1 MKLNIIRLLYMDN
14 IQQSAKTIKKMYE
27 KLTYFDQYGGSVFLF
42 IILLVIL
49 FVVVSY
55 VTVMRNIQPIKDD
68 WVNQR
73 CKPQVMPF
81 AGIINKP
88 ANMSVIDF
96 TGQNFTNCMQNILV
110 GITGNAVQPITYM
123 TFAIREV
130 FEAIAKV
137 IQYIRAIL
145 TSIRSNMTKIAQDI
159 LGRVANIMIP
169 IQQILISFKDAMN
182 KVKGVLTA
190 GLYTALGSYYALKAM
205 LGAIV
210 QMIVIILIILVALII
225 AMWIIPFTWPVAAT
239 MTAVFISIS
248 IPLAIIVGFM
258 VDVLHVQADFSIP
271 SVPSRPKVCFDK
283 DTIFK
288 MADGALKKI
297 SDIEVGDIL
306 QNNVRVNAKM
316 KLDAK
321 GQTMYNLNGTIV
333 SSQHQIK
340 YNDKWIPVCEHPER
354 KEVAWYSEPFLYC
367 LNTSTKEIEN
377 NGNVYMDWD
386 ELDKDLIN
394 EMLNYVSNLQNLEE
408 IHERFD
414 GGFSSFTKIQKMD
427 GTVVNITDIEA
438 GDILDKNIKV
448 LGIVEI
454 DNSDLKHSYVYN
466 LGNGRV
472 FEGGYNLH
480 ICDKILDEKF
490 YKNRATIK
498 KTENKLYH
506 LITDKNIFYVNDVKF
521 YHYDSNVELLL
532 DKYREKLLS
541 MKYV

>member
-1 MKLNIIRLLYMDN
+1 MDN
-14 IQQSAKTIKKMYE
+14 IQQSAKTIKQMYE

-49 FVVVSY
+49 FVAVSY
-55 VTVMRNIQPIKDD
+55 VTIMRNIQPIKDD

-73 CKPQVMPF
+73 CKPQVIPF
-81 AGIINKP
+81 AGLINKP

-96 TGQNFTNCMQNILV
+96 TGQNFTNCMQNILI
-110 GITGNAVQPITYM
+110 GITGDAVQPITYM
-123 TFAIREV
+123 TLAIREV
-130 FEAIAKV
+130 FEAIAEV
-137 IQYIRAIL
+137 IQYIRSIL
-145 TSIRSNMTKIAQDI
+145 SSIRSNMTSIAQDI
-159 LGRVANIMIP
+159 LGRVANIMVP
-169 IQQILISFKDAMN
+169 IQQILIAFKDAMN

-210 QMIVIILIILVALII
+210 QMIIIILIILVALII

-258 VDVLHVQADFSIP
+258 VDVLHVQTDFSIP
-271 SVPSRPKVCFDK
+271 SVPSKPNVCFDK
-283 DTIFK
+283 DTTIK
-288 MADGALKKI
+288 MADGTLKKI

-306 QNNVRVNAKM
+306 KNNVRVNATM

-333 SSQHQIK
+333 SSTHQVK
-340 YNDKWIPVCEHPER
+340 YNDKWIPVSEHPER

-367 LNTSTKEIEN
+367 LNTSSKEIES
-377 NGNVYMDWD
+377 NGNVYLDWD
-386 ELDKDLIN
+386 ELDESSIHEL
-394 EMLNYVSNLQNLEE
+394 LNYVPNMQNLEE
-408 IHERFD
+408 IHKHFD
-414 GGFSSFTKIQKMD
+414 GGFSSFTKIKKMD
-427 GTVVNITDIEA
+427 GTIVNITDIKA

-448 LGIVEI
+448 CGVVEI
-454 DNSDLKHSYVYN
+454 DNSDLKHSCVYN
-466 LGNGRV
+466 LGNDRV

-498 KTENKLYH
+498 KSENKLYH
-506 LITDKNIFYVNDVKF
+506 LITEQNIFYVNDVKF

-532 DKYREKLLS
+532 DKYRGKLLS

>member
-1 MKLNIIRLLYMDN
+1 MDN
-14 IQQSAKTIKKMYE
+14 IQQSAKTIKQMYE

-42 IILLVIL
+42 IILVVIL
-49 FVVVSY
+49 FVAVSY
-55 VTVMRNIQPIKDD
+55 VAVMRNIQPIKDD

-81 AGIINKP
+81 AGLINKP
-88 ANMSVIDF
+88 TNMSAIDF
-96 TGQNFTNCMQNILV
+96 TGQNFTNCMQNILI
-110 GITGNAVQPITYM
+110 GITGDAVQPITYM
-123 TFAIREV
+123 TLAIREV
-130 FEAIAKV
+130 FSAIAEV
-137 IQYIRAIL
+137 IQYIRTIL
-145 TSIRSNMTKIAQDI
+145 SSIRSNMTSIAQDI
-159 LGRVANIMIP
+159 LGRVANIMVP
-169 IQQILISFKDAMN
+169 IQQILIAFKDAMN

-210 QMIVIILIILVALII
+210 QMIIVILIILVALII

-239 MTAVFISIS
+239 MTAVFISVS

-258 VDVLHVQADFSIP
+258 VDVLHVQTDFSIP
-271 SVPSRPKVCFDK
+271 SVPSKPNVCFDK
-283 DTIFK
+283 NATFK
-288 MADGALKKI
+288 MADGSNKKI

-306 QNNVRVNAKM
+306 KNNVRVNAKM
-316 KLDAK
+316 ILDAK

-333 SSQHQIK
+333 SSHHQVK

-367 LNTSTKEIEN
+367 LNTSSKEIEIN
-377 NGNVYMDWD
+377 NNTYMDWD
-386 ELDKDLIN
+386 EVN
-394 EMLNYVSNLQNLEE
+394 ETTANELFNYIPNMQNLEE

-414 GGFSSFTKIQKMD
+414 GGFSSLTKIQKMD
-427 GTVVNITDIEA
+427 GSVVNITDIKA
-438 GDILDKNIKV
+438 GDVLDKNVKV
-448 LGIVEI
+448 CGVVEI

-466 LGNGRV
+466 LGNGCV

-490 YKNRATIK
+490 YKNRAT
-498 KTENKLYH
+498 TENIEPKLYH
-506 LITDKNIFYVNDVKF
+506 LITEQNIFYVNDVKF

-532 DKYREKLLS
+532 DKYRGKLLS

>member
-1 MKLNIIRLLYMDN
+1 MDN
-14 IQQSAKTIKKMYE
+14 IQQSAKTIKQMYE

-49 FVVVSY
+49 FVAVSY

-81 AGIINKP
+81 AGLINKP
-88 ANMSVIDF
+88 ANMSITEF
-96 TGQNFTNCMQNILV
+96 TGQNFTNCMQNILI
-110 GITGNAVQPITYM
+110 GITGHAVQPITYM
-123 TFAIREV
+123 TLAIREV
-130 FEAIAKV
+130 FSEIAKT
-137 IQYIRAIL
+137 IQYIRTIL
-145 TSIRSNMTKIAQDI
+145 SSIRSNMTSIAQEI
-159 LGRVANIMIP
+159 LGRVANIMVP
-169 IQQILISFKDAMN
+169 IQQILIAFKDAMN

-190 GLYTALGSYYALKAM
+190 GIYTALGSYYALKAM

-210 QMIVIILIILVALII
+210 QMIIVILIILVALII

-258 VDVLHVQADFSIP
+258 MDVLHVQTDFSIP

-283 DTIFK
+283 DTQLV
-288 MADGALKKI
+288 MNDGTTKKI
-297 SDIEVGDIL
+297 LDIEVGDIL
-306 QNNVRVNAKM
+306 RNNVRVNAKM

-333 SSQHQIK
+333 SAHHQVK
-340 YNDKWIPVCEHPER
+340 YDDAWIPVFKHPDS
-354 KEVAWYSEPFLYC
+354 KEIAWYSEPFLYC
-367 LNTSTKEIEN
+367 LNTSSKEIEIN
-377 NGNVYMDWD
+377 NNVYMDWD
-386 ELDKDLIN
+386 ELDETDVNELIN
-394 EMLNYVSNLQNLEE
+394 YFPNMQNLEE

-414 GGFSSFTKIQKMD
+414 GGFSSFTQIKKMD
-427 GTVVNITDIEA
+427 GTTVNITDIKG
-438 GDILDKNIKV
+438 GDVLDKNVKV
-448 LGIVEI
+448 CGVVEI
-454 DNSDLKHSYVYN
+454 DNSDLKHSCVYN
-466 LGNGRV
+466 LGNGCV

-506 LITDKNIFYVNDVKF
+506 LITDQNIFYVNDIKF
-521 YHYDSNVELLL
+521 YHYDSNVELFL
-532 DKYREKLLS
+532 DKYRGKLLS